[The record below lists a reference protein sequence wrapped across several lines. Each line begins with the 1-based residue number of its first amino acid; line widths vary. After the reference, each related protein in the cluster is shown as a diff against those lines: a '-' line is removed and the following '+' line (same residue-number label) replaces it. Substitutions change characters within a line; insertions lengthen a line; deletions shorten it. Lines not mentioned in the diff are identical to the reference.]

1 LASWR
6 LKYSII
12 VTTRAV
18 STQELVIGS
27 KGKICASWKGR
38 VASAIV
44 GIVIGFSLQSAAP
57 AQNSQSDEAAIRRA
71 IVEMTDAF
79 NQHDAVAATRMYT
92 PDADFVSVRGDKA
105 KGRAEVEKLL
115 AALFEA
121 RARKDAAL
129 RTEAVE
135 IRFIRPDVAIV
146 HVTNE
151 MSGLVAPDEQKL
163 PSHQE
168 MSLRVFVK
176 DNGQW
181 QIAAFH
187 NTMARCRPL

>member
-1 LASWR
+1 M
-6 LKYSII
+6 
-12 VTTRAV
+12 
-18 STQELVIGS
+18 
-27 KGKICASWKGR
+27 ICASWKGR
-38 VASAIV
+38 VGFAIV

-57 AQNSQSDEAAIRRA
+57 AQNSQSNGATIRRV
-71 IVEMTDAF
+71 IVEMTDGF

-151 MSGLVAPDEQKL
+151 MSGPVRRC
-163 PSHQE
+163 
-168 MSLRVFVK
+168 RVF
-176 DNGQW
+176 GQVRGG
-181 QIAAFH
+181 IS
-187 NTMARCRPL
+187 